1 MIILYPRTI
10 LQKRD
15 KIIYE
20 VRALKDL
27 GLKPNATVFIH
38 ALRVMLSTGESTR
51 KKKIEVMKSLGWS
64 EEEIFGTFKRCPQI
78 LQYSEKKIR
87 ITVDF
92 FINSVDLGP
101 EILLVYPSLFC
112 LSVDKRVRPW
122 YNVINV
128 LKSKNLIKREKKFP
142 SLLLMSEK
150 KFLENYVDKY
160 ADDVPGLWEVYT
172 GTANT
177 KKKGT

>member
-27 GLKPNATVFIH
+27 GLKPKATVFIH

-64 EEEIFGTFKRCPQI
+64 DEEIWHAF
-78 LQYSEKKIR
+78 
-87 ITVDF
+87 
-92 FINSVDLGP
+92 
-101 EILLVYPSLFC
+101 
-112 LSVDKRVRPW
+112 
-122 YNVINV
+122 
-128 LKSKNLIKREKKFP
+128 
-142 SLLLMSEK
+142 
-150 KFLENYVDKY
+150 
-160 ADDVPGLWEVYT
+160 
-172 GTANT
+172 
-177 KKKGT
+177 

>member
-51 KKKIEVMKSLGWS
+51 KKKIEVMKSLGWND
-64 EEEIFGTFKRCPQI
+64 EEIWHAF
-78 LQYSEKKIR
+78 
-87 ITVDF
+87 
-92 FINSVDLGP
+92 
-101 EILLVYPSLFC
+101 
-112 LSVDKRVRPW
+112 
-122 YNVINV
+122 
-128 LKSKNLIKREKKFP
+128 
-142 SLLLMSEK
+142 
-150 KFLENYVDKY
+150 
-160 ADDVPGLWEVYT
+160 
-172 GTANT
+172 
-177 KKKGT
+177 